1 MSNTPIPSIEAHFA
15 TLSDPRVCRT
25 QKHKL
30 LDIIVIAIC
39 AVICGA
45 DGWVAVEA
53 FGHAKHNWLATFL
66 QLPYGIPSHD
76 TFGRVFGA
84 LDPKQF
90 EQCFF
95 NWISAVSQLTQG
107 EIIPIDG
114 KQLRRSHDREEG
126 KAAIHLVSAWS
137 SVNGLALGQVEVTD
151 KSNEITAIPQLL
163 EVLDISGCIVT
174 IDAMGCQTDIAEKIV
189 QEGGDYV
196 LALKKN
202 QGHLYEDVKLL
213 FDDLPSNPIADAYT
227 DCDVDSVQ
235 TVEKDHGRIET
246 RQAITL
252 SGTDCIGSLRNAN
265 SFANLQTVVKV
276 TAERDINDEVS
287 VESRYYIS
295 SLDSDA
301 EKLLDATRT
310 HWGIENCVH
319 WVLDVAFREDE
330 CRIRKENGAHN
341 FAILRRIA
349 LNLLKQENSVKLG
362 IHNKRL
368 NAAWDTNYL
377 TKVLSTLFY
386 Y

>member
-15 TLSDPRVCRT
+15 TLSDPRVNRT
-25 QKHKL
+25 KKHKL
-30 LDIIVIAIC
+30 LDIIIIAIC

-53 FGHAKHNWLATFL
+53 FGHAKHDWLATFL
-66 QLPYGIPSHD
+66 QLPYGIPSHN
-76 TFGRVFGA
+76 TFGRVFGV
-84 LDPKQF
+84 LDSKQF
-90 EQCFF
+90 ERCFF
-95 NWISAVSQLTQG
+95 NWIAAVSELTQG

-114 KQLRRSHDREEG
+114 KQLRRSHDREDG

-151 KSNEITAIPQLL
+151 KSNEITAFPKLL

-174 IDAMGCQTDIAEKIV
+174 IDAMGCQTEIAEKIV
-189 QEGGDYV
+189 EAGGDYV

-213 FDDLPSNPIADAYT
+213 FLGLQENPIADAYT
-227 DCDVDSVQ
+227 DCDLDSVQ
-235 TVEKDHGRIET
+235 TVEKDHGRIE
-246 RQAITL
+246 RRKALTL
-252 SGTDCIGSLRNAN
+252 SGADCIASLRNALN
-265 SFANLQTVVKV
+265 FANLKTVVKV
-276 TAERDINDEVS
+276 TAERDINDGVS

-301 EKLLDATRT
+301 SKLLDATRT
-310 HWGIENCVH
+310 HWGIENSVH
-319 WVLDVAFREDE
+319 WALDIAFREDE
-330 CRIRKENGAHN
+330 CRIRKANGAHN

-368 NAAWDTNYL
+368 NAAWDTDYL
-377 TKVLSTLFY
+377 MKVLSTLFQ
-386 Y
+386 

>member
-15 TLSDPRVCRT
+15 TLSDPRVNRT
-25 QKHKL
+25 KKHKL
-30 LDIIVIAIC
+30 LDIIIIAIC

-53 FGHAKHNWLATFL
+53 FGHAKHDWLATFL

-76 TFGRVFGA
+76 TFGRVFGV
-84 LDPKQF
+84 LDSKQF
-90 EQCFF
+90 ERCFF
-95 NWISAVSQLTQG
+95 NWISAISELTEG
-107 EIIPIDG
+107 EIVPIDG
-114 KQLRRSHDREEG
+114 KQLRRSHDREDG

-137 SVNGLALGQVEVTD
+137 SVNGLALGQVEVAD
-151 KSNEITAIPQLL
+151 KSNEITAFPKLL

-174 IDAMGCQTDIAEKIV
+174 IDAMGCQTEVAEKIV

-213 FDDLPSNPIADAYT
+213 FDDLQINPIADAYT
-227 DCDVDSVQ
+227 DCDIDSVQ

-246 RQAITL
+246 RQALTL
-252 SGTDCIGSLRNAN
+252 SGADYIASLRNAKD
-265 SFANLQTVVKV
+265 FANLKTVVKV
-276 TAERDINDEVS
+276 TAERDINDVVS

-295 SLDSDA
+295 SLDADA
-301 EKLLDATRT
+301 SKLLDATRT
-310 HWGIENCVH
+310 HWGIENSVH
-319 WVLDVAFREDE
+319 WVLDIAFREDE
-330 CRIRKENGAHN
+330 CRIRKANGAHN

-368 NAAWDTNYL
+368 NAAWDTDYL
-377 TKVLSTLFY
+377 LKVLSTLFQ
-386 Y
+386 

>member
-15 TLSDPRVCRT
+15 SLSDPRVNRT
-25 QKHKL
+25 KKHKL

-53 FGHAKHNWLATFL
+53 FGHAKHDWLATFL

-76 TFGRVFGA
+76 TFGRVFGV
-84 LDPKQF
+84 LDSKQF
-90 EQCFF
+90 ERCFF
-95 NWISAVSQLTQG
+95 NWISAVSELT
-107 EIIPIDG
+107 EIVPIDG
-114 KQLRRSHDREEG
+114 KQLRRSHDREDG

-137 SVNGLALGQVEVTD
+137 SVNGLALGQVEVAD
-151 KSNEITAIPQLL
+151 KSNEITAFPKLL

-174 IDAMGCQTDIAEKIV
+174 IDAMGCQTEVAEKIV

-213 FDDLPSNPIADAYT
+213 FDDLQINPTADAYT
-227 DCDVDSVQ
+227 DCDIDSVQ

-246 RQAITL
+246 RQALTL
-252 SGTDCIGSLRNAN
+252 SGADCKD
-265 SFANLQTVVKV
+265 FANLKTVVKV
-276 TAERDINDEVS
+276 TAERDINDVVS

-295 SLDSDA
+295 SLDADA
-301 EKLLDATRT
+301 SKLLDATRT
-310 HWGIENCVH
+310 HWGIENSVH
-319 WVLDVAFREDE
+319 WVLDIAFREDE
-330 CRIRKENGAHN
+330 CRIRKANGAHN

-368 NAAWDTNYL
+368 NAAWDTDYL
-377 TKVLSTLFY
+377 MKVLLTLFQ
-386 Y
+386 